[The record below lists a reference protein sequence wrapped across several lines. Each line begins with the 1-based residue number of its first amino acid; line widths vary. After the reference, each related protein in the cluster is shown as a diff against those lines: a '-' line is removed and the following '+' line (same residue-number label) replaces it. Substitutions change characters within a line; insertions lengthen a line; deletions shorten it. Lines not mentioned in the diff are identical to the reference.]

1 MNRLA
6 MKIDV
11 ELVSRLRKLGL
22 TDEMIANYY
31 GLNEEQFK
39 KIIEEQSNE
48 L

>member
-1 MNRLA
+1 MNRLT
-6 MKIDV
+6 MKIDM
-11 ELVSRLRKLGL
+11 ELVNRLRRLGL
-22 TDEMIANYY
+22 TDEMIANYH

>member
-1 MNRLA
+1 
-6 MKIDV
+6 MKIDI
-11 ELVSRLRKLGL
+11 ELVNRLRKLGL
-22 TDEMIANYY
+22 TDEMIANYH

>member
-1 MNRLA
+1 MNRLT
-6 MKIDV
+6 MKIDI
-11 ELVSRLRKLGL
+11 ELVDRLRKLGL

-31 GLNEEQFK
+31 GLTEEQFK

>member
-6 MKIDV
+6 MKIDI
-11 ELVSRLRKLGL
+11 ELVDRLRRLGL
-22 TDEMIANYY
+22 TEEMIVNYY
-31 GLNEEQFK
+31 GLTEVRFK

>member
-6 MKIDV
+6 MKIDI
-11 ELVSRLRKLGL
+11 ELANRLRKLEL
-22 TDEMIANYY
+22 TEEMIANYY
-31 GLNEEQFK
+31 CLTKEQFK